1 MTFNSRPF
9 ITQLFSRLT
18 WRKKDEGDKCEEEEV
33 DEDGEK
39 QFELNMISSS
49 CFIRKNIS
57 C

>member
-18 WRKKDEGDKCEEEEV
+18 WQKKDKGDKCEEEEV

-49 CFIRKNIS
+49 CFIRKNVS